1 MKAKTLVTYL
11 LLTLFSLTTSANTSK
26 LNNAEKISLELE
38 SVPITMVLQMI
49 AQQNNLNL
57 VVSGEVVG
65 EVTLRLDQ
73 VDIPTALK
81 AILWPQGYN
90 YYITN
95 DVIVV
100 KSTSTEVTEEL
111 VSKVVT
117 LKYIEPVTAKKA
129 LESRCS
135 PKGQI
140 VILDQSVGGKGS
152 SEGYRAN
159 SLLITD
165 FPSEVT
171 AIMALID
178 DIDKPERLISIEV
191 KIIESKVDSKS
202 KLGFSWP
209 TSIQTTL
216 GGTDD
221 EDSTSSGSSSI
232 GNNAGRLDLNT
243 QNWTWGTLSVGQL
256 QTVLDLLN
264 QSGNSKLLSD
274 PHITTLENH
283 EAEIKVETIVPIAT
297 INRFTEGAGVQ
308 DIVTFQDEEVGIS
321 LKVTPRIT
329 GDRKITM
336 DVFPKVEDIIGFS
349 GPPENQKPITTSRSI
364 RTRITVADGETV
376 ALGGLLKENEIVQE
390 QKLPLLGSIPL
401 LGKLLF
407 TNKSKEK
414 TTTDLIILITPHI
427 VQ

>member
-297 INRFTEGAGVQ
+297 INRFTEG
-308 DIVTFQDEEVGIS
+308 VGIS